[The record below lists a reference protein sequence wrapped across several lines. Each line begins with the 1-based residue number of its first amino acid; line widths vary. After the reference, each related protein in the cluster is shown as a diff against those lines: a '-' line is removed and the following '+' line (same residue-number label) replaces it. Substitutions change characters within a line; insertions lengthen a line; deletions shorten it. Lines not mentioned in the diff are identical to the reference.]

1 MCVLDYTGL
10 TLLHIDTMMYRHKH
24 FDIQLMVAKP
34 GKGEE
39 EGDLAIAPAKPKLK
53 RPPLYKVVLLNDD
66 YTPMEFVVE
75 VLEQFFS
82 MNRETATQEM

>member
-1 MCVLDYTGL
+1 MK
-10 TLLHIDTMMYRHKH
+10 TMTYQHKH
-24 FDIQLMVAKP
+24 LDIQLMAAKP

-39 EGDLAIAPAKPKLK
+39 EGDLALAPAKPKLK

-75 VLEQFFS
+75 VLEHFFS
-82 MNRETATQEM
+82 CLLYTSPSPRDQLTSRMPSSA

>member
-1 MCVLDYTGL
+1 MTYP
-10 TLLHIDTMMYRHKH
+10 HKH
-24 FDIQLMVAKP
+24 LDIQFMAAKP

-39 EGDLAIAPAKPKLK
+39 EGDLALAPAKPKLK

-75 VLEQFFS
+75 VLEHFFS
-82 MNRETATQEM
+82 MNREKATQVMLAVQSLG

>member
-1 MCVLDYTGL
+1 MTYQ
-10 TLLHIDTMMYRHKH
+10 HKH
-24 FDIQLMVAKP
+24 LDIQLMAAKP

-39 EGDLAIAPAKPKLK
+39 EGDLALAPAKPKLK

-75 VLEQFFS
+75 VLEHFFS
-82 MNRETATQEM
+82 MNREKRRK